1 MVGEMGLEPILDCSN
16 KILSLARLPIP
27 PLAHTI
33 IIAHSSPNAII
44 SLPADLCYNTYY
56 MDFDHGGPS
65 SSDRQRESAAEI
77 ARKKVLAAYSSTVEN
92 LKNLP
97 ASARDALINNQDTSP
112 QASPSDNTYTSVT
125 TPEYQQTQP
134 NWSQNTYDEAASYDR
149 TPIYSQPETA
159 STNTYTQPT
168 QTIYTPDY
176 QPYNTQSQTYEQPVS
191 EPAQYDNIYS
201 DTSVDE
207 YSSEDP
213 GALKDTPVNQ
223 TYINEE
229 WQKYH
234 SAWQDYYKNYYS
246 DYYAK
251 AAESYLATE
260 KMKNERIATG
270 KVQRDRNLRKFI
282 PIGVI
287 AFVILAG
294 LFLQYNRLIFAPI
307 MAYVSPDSGSVA
319 TSLEPV
325 DPTVTQAVSPEPRLI
340 IPKLNVD
347 VPVAFGISTSDV
359 DAAMNEG
366 VAQFSIPGANA
377 LPGQIGNLVI
387 TGHSAGDIYS
397 SNPYKFIFS
406 GLERLEDGDLIY
418 VNYNSVRYTYQMVG
432 RETVEPSNV
441 AALVYETDKPMLTL
455 ITCTPLGTSRYRLL
469 ISAEQIS
476 PSYTDAETAAPSE
489 ENPSS
494 DNAMPANEPSFFE
507 NIWQGIFGS

>member
-1 MVGEMGLEPILDCSN
+1 
-16 KILSLARLPIP
+16 
-27 PLAHTI
+27 
-33 IIAHSSPNAII
+33 
-44 SLPADLCYNTYY
+44 

-65 SSDRQRESAAEI
+65 SSDRQQESAAEI

-97 ASARDALINNQDTSP
+97 TSARDALMNEQNSTASSPANDPYTPIN
-112 QASPSDNTYTSVT
+112 
-125 TPEYQQTQP
+125 TPEYQPTQP
-134 NWSQNTYDEAASYDR
+134 NWSENSYQQ
-149 TPIYSQPETA
+149 TPIYSQPEETT
-159 STNTYTQPT
+159 STYSNPYDAQDYTEPT
-168 QTIYTPDY
+168 STPYDIDELPTDDY
-176 QPYNTQSQTYEQPVS
+176 QP
-191 EPAQYDNIYS
+191 
-201 DTSVDE
+201 
-207 YSSEDP
+207 EDP
-213 GALKDTPVNQ
+213 SALKDMPVNQ
-223 TYINEE
+223 AHINEE

-246 DYYAK
+246 EYYAK

-270 KVQRDRNLRKFI
+270 KVQRSHNLRKLI
-282 PIGVI
+282 PIGIVI
-287 AFVILAG
+287 IVILTG
-294 LFLQYNRLIFAPI
+294 LFLQYNRMIFAPI

-319 TSLEPV
+319 TSIEPV
-325 DPTVTQAVSPEPRLI
+325 DPTITQAVSPEPRLI

-347 VPVAFGISTSDV
+347 IPVAFGISTNDV

-406 GLERLEDGDLIY
+406 GLERLENGDLIY
-418 VNYNSVRYTYQMVG
+418 VNYNSVRYTYQMIG

-441 AALVYETDKPMLTL
+441 AALIYETDKPMLTL

-476 PSYTDAETAAPSE
+476 PSYTDAEPATPS
-489 ENPSS
+489 NDSPS
-494 DNAMPANEPSFFE
+494 DNDNLMPANEPSFFE
-507 NIWQGIFGS
+507 NIWQGIFGN

>member
-1 MVGEMGLEPILDCSN
+1 MGLEPILDCSN

-340 IPKLNVD
+340 IPLLI
-347 VPVAFGISTSDV
+347 VAIKKEV
-359 DAAMNEG
+359 
-366 VAQFSIPGANA
+366 
-377 LPGQIGNLVI
+377 LPG
-387 TGHSAGDIYS
+387 
-397 SNPYKFIFS
+397 
-406 GLERLEDGDLIY
+406 
-418 VNYNSVRYTYQMVG
+418 
-432 RETVEPSNV
+432 
-441 AALVYETDKPMLTL
+441 
-455 ITCTPLGTSRYRLL
+455 
-469 ISAEQIS
+469 
-476 PSYTDAETAAPSE
+476 
-489 ENPSS
+489 
-494 DNAMPANEPSFFE
+494 
-507 NIWQGIFGS
+507 

>member
-1 MVGEMGLEPILDCSN
+1 
-16 KILSLARLPIP
+16 
-27 PLAHTI
+27 
-33 IIAHSSPNAII
+33 
-44 SLPADLCYNTYY
+44 
-56 MDFDHGGPS
+56 MDFNHGGPS

-97 ASARDALINNQDTSP
+97 ASARDALINNQNDTS
-112 QASPSDNTYTSVT
+112 STTGNTYTSTT
-125 TPEYQQTQP
+125 TPEYQPTQP
-134 NWSQNTYDEAASYDR
+134 NWSENTYDQTAAYQR
-149 TPIYSQPETA
+149 TSIYSQSETTPA
-159 STNTYTQPT
+159 QTESVQPYSDYNSYSQQPVAYEQPVTQE
-168 QTIYTPDY
+168 Y
-176 QPYNTQSQTYEQPVS
+176 PYNTQTYEQPTEDATVS
-191 EPAQYDNIYS
+191 DNYDYQP
-201 DTSVDE
+201 
-207 YSSEDP
+207 EDS
-213 GALKDTPVNQ
+213 GTLKDTPVNQ
-223 TYINEE
+223 AYVNEE

-246 DYYAK
+246 EYYAK

-260 KMKNERIATG
+260 KMKNERVATG
-270 KVQRDRNLRKFI
+270 KAQRKRNLRKFI
-282 PIGVI
+282 PVGIVI
-287 AFVILAG
+287 AIILTG

-307 MAYVSPDSGSVA
+307 MAYVSPDSGSVS

-406 GLERLEDGDLIY
+406 GLERLENGDLIY
-418 VNYNSVRYTYQMVG
+418 VNYNSVRYTYQMTG

-441 AALVYETDKPMLTL
+441 AALIYETDKPMLTL

-476 PSYTDAETAAPSE
+476 PAYTDAETAAPSE
-489 ENPSS
+489 TPSGKDS
-494 DNAMPANEPSFFE
+494 TMPANEPSFFE
-507 NIWQGIFGS
+507 RLFGN